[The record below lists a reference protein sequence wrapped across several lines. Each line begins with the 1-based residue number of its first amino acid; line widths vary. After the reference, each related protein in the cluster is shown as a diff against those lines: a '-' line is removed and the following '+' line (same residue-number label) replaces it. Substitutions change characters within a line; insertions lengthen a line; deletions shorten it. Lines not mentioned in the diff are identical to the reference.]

1 MFIGG
6 VFKGV
11 DSGHLRIHLVLTHH
25 IAHMANRLS
34 K

>member
-1 MFIGG
+1 MFSG

-11 DSGHLRIHLVLTHH
+11 DSRHLRIHLLLTHH
-25 IAHMANRLS
+25 TAHMANRLS